1 MSLHRFGSVLS
12 ALSIAVLSACGGNPA
27 MDPQLPPT
35 TGRAD
40 IEAWLTAGHYMS
52 WRCEPAAHAQRS
64 PSPHG
69 QNRICS
75 NTTMSSFT
83 GTGEYP
89 VGAAAVKE
97 LFDDTGKTIVGYAV
111 EVHTTAGNTGDA
123 WYWYERV
130 PASSPAPHDANGVVA
145 DGKGSSGPA
154 QTICVGCHQA
164 AGSDAGHSGHN
175 FVYTQVK

>member
-1 MSLHRFGSVLS
+1 MSTLS
-12 ALSIAVLSACGGNPA
+12 RIVSLFVVTGALACGGGA
-27 MDPQLPPT
+27 STDEHQLPPT
-35 TGRAD
+35 TGRTA
-40 IEAWLTAGHYMS
+40 IEAWISAGHYKA
-52 WRCEPAAHAQRS
+52 WHCESAAHAARS

-75 NTTMSSFT
+75 NDAMSNFA
-83 GTGEYP
+83 GAGEYP
-89 VGAAAVKE
+89 IGSAAVKE
-97 LFDDTGKTIVGYAV
+97 LFDDAAKNIIGYAV
-111 EVHTTAGNTGDA
+111 EVHTAAGNTGDT

-130 PASSPAPHDANGVVA
+130 PLSSAAPHDSNGVVA
-145 DGKGSSGPA
+145 DGSGASGPA

>member
-1 MSLHRFGSVLS
+1 MFVRTLLSVLS
-12 ALSIAVLSACGGNPA
+12 LSALVACGGSPA

-35 TGRAD
+35 TGRTD
-40 IEAWLTAGHYMS
+40 VEAWLTAGLYKS
-52 WRCEPAAHAQRS
+52 WSCEPTSHTKRS
-64 PSPHG
+64 PSPHD

-75 NTTMSSFT
+75 NAALSGFA

-89 VGAAAVKE
+89 VGAAGVKE
-97 LFDDTGKTIVGYAV
+97 LFDDTGKTIIGYAV
-111 EVHTTAGNTGDA
+111 AVHTKAGNTGDT

-130 PASSPAPHDANGVVA
+130 PLTSAAPHDANGVVA
-145 DGKGSSGPA
+145 DGSGASGPA